1 MVFFDDGAAFSLSN
15 RALSL
20 PVVVVVVVVG
30 VLVVVVVVLGVLVVL
45 GASLETVANKP
56 KQHSFTA
63 FLFYLNRSF
72 LPNRMK
78 TEPSPR
84 LLVEFRFPF
93 DELELEMGSDS
104 SFCR

>member
-20 PVVVVVVVVG
+20 PVVVV